1 MKTKKIIEVLKFMKD
16 YCAKNRTCWDCY
28 FYNQDCECCIL
39 NNDMPFPALWDIENI
54 EENLKDIE
62 RI

>member
-28 FYNQDCECCIL
+28 LYNQHDEYCLL
-39 NNDMPFPALWDIENI
+39 NNDRPFPALWDIENI
-54 EENLKDIE
+54 EENLKEIE
-62 RI
+62 EL